1 MDRPFK
7 RVKVGDIIVCCDPFA
22 HDYEEY
28 LLRVTSIETEKAEIT
43 GADEDCLVAYGE
55 GLTKEDHDYI
65 EESGFPFAIHEN
77 AFVCFSKVC
86 DKEVSGMNELARTV
100 KARILS
106 EYKKHPY
113 IRFAEHRDLLAMSC
127 DAEMFLV
134 GDEEPEELGIEEIVF
149 AVEKQWLIDY
159 KNRDKYEWND
169 EKVRWWL
176 QNEYVS
182 DDSKQIFDAAMAE
195 GMVAMIEIW

>member
-55 GLTKEDHDYI
+55 GLTKEDHEYI

-77 AFVCFSKVC
+77 AFVCFSQVN
-86 DKEVSGMNELARTV
+86 DKEVSKMNELTRTI
-100 KARILS
+100 KARILDEFS
-106 EYKKHPY
+106 KHSY
-113 IRFAEHRDLLAMSC
+113 LRFGEHHDLVALSC
-127 DAEMFLV
+127 DAECFCRN
-134 GDEEPEELGIEEIVF
+134 EENPEDLELSEVAF
-149 AVEKQWLIDY
+149 VVEKQWLIDFL
-159 KNRDKYEWND
+159 NRDKYEWD
-169 EKVRWWL
+169 AEKVRWWL
-176 QNEYVS
+176 RNQYTS
-182 DDSKQIFDAAMAE
+182 TDSEEIYEAALAE
-195 GMVAMIEIW
+195 RMIVMIEIS